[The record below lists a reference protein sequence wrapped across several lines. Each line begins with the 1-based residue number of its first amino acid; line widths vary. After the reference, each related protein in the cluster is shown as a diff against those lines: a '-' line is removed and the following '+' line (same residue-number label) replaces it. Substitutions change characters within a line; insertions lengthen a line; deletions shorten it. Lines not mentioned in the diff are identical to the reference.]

1 MRATTYRIAVCI
13 LSLVAAL
20 CTVSCSNDP
29 SSWYPS
35 GKATIVSSYEVSD
48 SGYKSCVIALKI
60 VNTGTSTINSYMV
73 SLAAAT
79 DIRTYYKTTSA
90 DLVILPGKSA
100 YKDVQITY
108 AATTEILKTDGLSI
122 ADEYYR

>member
-1 MRATTYRIAVCI
+1 MRATIYRIAICI
-13 LSLVAAL
+13 FILVAAL
-20 CTVSCSNDP
+20 CVISCSNDP

-35 GKATIVSSYEVSD
+35 GKATIISSYELLD

-60 VNTGTSTINSYMV
+60 VNTGTSTINSYVV

-90 DLVILPGKSA
+90 DLVIPPGKSA

-108 AATTEILKTDGLSI
+108 AVTTEILKADGLSI